1 MELRS
6 IYFKSS
12 NLFASSTFL
21 RKKKV
26 YIENENQCDNI
37 FHVVNFLILTKNFIL
52 AKNTNSMSNYEEKI
66 ALLSDMI
73 AFAIVDGEL
82 HEREYMFLSLI
93 AIELGIDKNKLNKL
107 FHEENRSEVI
117 KSEFERIQQ
126 FYRLALLM
134 HCDGVLHEREQ
145 IKIHEI
151 GINMGLNPHAI
162 KRVLKAM
169 ETSPTKMVSPEYLL
183 EVFQEQHN

>member
-1 MELRS
+1 M
-6 IYFKSS
+6 
-12 NLFASSTFL
+12 N
-21 RKKKV
+21 
-26 YIENENQCDNI
+26 
-37 FHVVNFLILTKNFIL
+37 TKEQKLSLL
-52 AKNTNSMSNYEEKI
+52 A
-66 ALLSDMI
+66 DMI

-82 HEREYMFLSLI
+82 HEREYMFLSII
-93 AIELGIDKNKLNKL
+93 AIELGVNKDELKQL
-107 FHEENRSEVI
+107 FHEENRSEII

-151 GINMGLNPHAI
+151 GINMGLNPFAM

-169 ETSPTKMVSPEYLL
+169 EKSPTRMVSPDYLL
-183 EVFQEQHN
+183 EVFQEQLN

>member
-1 MELRS
+1 MN
-6 IYFKSS
+6 K
-12 NLFASSTFL
+12 
-21 RKKKV
+21 
-26 YIENENQCDNI
+26 
-37 FHVVNFLILTKNFIL
+37 
-52 AKNTNSMSNYEEKI
+52 YEEKL
-66 ALLSDMI
+66 ALLSEMI
-73 AFAIVDGEL
+73 SFSVVDGRL
-82 HEREYMFLSLI
+82 HEREYLFLSMI
-93 AIELGIDKNKLNKL
+93 AEELQITQDDFKDL
-107 FHEENRSEVI
+107 FHEEHYPIVI

-169 ETSPTKMVSPEYLL
+169 EVSPTKLISPEFLL
-183 EVFQEQHN
+183 EIFQEQLN

>member
-1 MELRS
+1 MN
-6 IYFKSS
+6 K
-12 NLFASSTFL
+12 
-21 RKKKV
+21 
-26 YIENENQCDNI
+26 
-37 FHVVNFLILTKNFIL
+37 
-52 AKNTNSMSNYEEKI
+52 YEEKLV
-66 ALLSDMI
+66 LLSEMI
-73 AFAIVDGEL
+73 SFSVVDGRL
-82 HEREYMFLSLI
+82 HEREYLFLSMI
-93 AIELGIDKNKLNKL
+93 AEELQITQDDFKGL
-107 FHEENRSEVI
+107 FHEEHYPIVI

-169 ETSPTKMVSPEYLL
+169 EVSPTKMISAEFLL
-183 EVFQEQHN
+183 EIFQEQLN